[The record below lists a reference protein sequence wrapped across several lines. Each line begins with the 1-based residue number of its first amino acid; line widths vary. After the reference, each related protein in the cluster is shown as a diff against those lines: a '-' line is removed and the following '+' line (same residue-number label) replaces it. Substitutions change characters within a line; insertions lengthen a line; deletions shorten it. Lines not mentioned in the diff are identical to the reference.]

1 MILLGPSGCGKSTL
15 LRCLSGLEEI
25 SSGQILMDGKDI
37 TNLEPKDRNIG
48 MVFQHYSLFP
58 NMTVEENI
66 AFGLKMKKKPEEEIK
81 KKVKEAMEMVELTGK
96 EKEYPDNLSGGQQQ
110 RVALARSIVQQPKV
124 LLLDEPLSAID
135 AKLRKSL
142 QNSIREVHKKLGLTS
157 IFVTHD
163 QDEAMIMSDTIH
175 LFHEGKIEQSSNPI
189 EMYTSPV
196 SKFAATFIGNYNI
209 LSEKQFQTVTGH
221 AIIAPEG
228 IAIRPE
234 TLPELRACSAVYGPI
249 ALVHFDAHYDT
260 IPEYFGKPYSHGTPF
275 YHAAKEGLV
284 DTSCSIQLGIRERL
298 YGSEDAQNS
307 ANLGYESLKAS
318 EMHHM
323 TSEEIIRKVYERT
336 KGTKVFLTFDID
348 FLDPAYA
355 PGTGTPVQGG
365 FSTWEALELIRGLK
379 ELDIVGYDIVEV
391 APAFDGTGITSIAA
405 AGIIQEFMALIAW
418 RKKNG
423 KL

>member
-1 MILLGPSGCGKSTL
+1 MAYIEFKNIDKFYGENQVLKNVNLTIEKGQFVTLLGPSGCGKSTL

-25 SSGQILMDGKDI
+25 SSGQIFMDGKDI

-157 IFVTHD
+157 VFVTHD
-163 QDEAMIMSDTIH
+163 QDEAMVMSDTIH
-175 LFHEGKIEQSSNPI
+175 LFHEGKIEQSSSPI
-189 EMYTSPV
+189 EMYTAPV
-196 SKFAATFIGNYNI
+196 SKFAATFIGNYNL
-209 LSEKQFQTVTGH
+209 LSEREFAEITGRK
-221 AIIAPEG
+221 IVSPEG

-234 TLPELRACSAVYGPI
+234 TLQIISENGDEEDYTFEG
-249 ALVHFDAHYDT
+249 T
-260 IPEYFGKPYSHGTPF
+260 IVDNTPKGNVLQ
-275 YHAAKEGLV
+275 YHVNVKNIKIKIDVLFR
-284 DTSCSIQLGIRERL
+284 SKSLF
-298 YGSEDAQNS
+298 QN
-307 ANLGYESLKAS
+307 
-318 EMHHM
+318 
-323 TSEEIIRKVYERT
+323 
-336 KGTKVFLTFDID
+336 GTK
-348 FLDPAYA
+348 
-355 PGTGTPVQGG
+355 
-365 FSTWEALELIRGLK
+365 IR
-379 ELDIVGYDIVEV
+379 ITV
-391 APAFDGTGITSIAA
+391 ADHNCIR
-405 AGIIQEFMALIAW
+405 L
-418 RKKNG
+418 
-423 KL
+423 

>member
-1 MILLGPSGCGKSTL
+1 MKMAYIEFKNIDKFYGENQVLKNVNLEIEKGQFVTLLGPSGCGKSTL

-66 AFGLKMKKKPEEEIK
+66 AFGLKMKKRPKHEIEE
-81 KKVKEAMEMVELTGK
+81 KVKEAMEMVELTGK
-96 EKEYPDNLSGGQQQ
+96 EKAYPDHLSGGQQQ

-142 QNSIREVHKKLGLTS
+142 QNSIREIHKKLGLTT

-163 QDEAMIMSDTIH
+163 QDEAMVMSDTIH
-175 LFHEGKIEQSSNPI
+175 LFHKGRIEQSSSPV

-209 LSEKQFQTVTGH
+209 LSEEQFQVLTGSE
-221 AIIAPEG
+221 IEAPEG

-234 TLPELRACSAVYGPI
+234 TLQILGKDENEETYTFEG
-249 ALVHFDAHYDT
+249 T
-260 IPEYFGKPYSHGTPF
+260 IIDNMPKGNVLQYNVL
-275 YHAAKEGLV
+275 AK
-284 DTSCSIQLGIRERL
+284 GIKLKIDVLFR
-298 YGSEDAQNS
+298 SK
-307 ANLGYESLKAS
+307 SLF
-318 EMHHM
+318 EN
-323 TSEEIIRKVYERT
+323 
-336 KGTKVFLTFDID
+336 GTK
-348 FLDPAYA
+348 
-355 PGTGTPVQGG
+355 
-365 FSTWEALELIRGLK
+365 IR
-379 ELDIVGYDIVEV
+379 ITV
-391 APAFDGTGITSIAA
+391 ADHNCIR
-405 AGIIQEFMALIAW
+405 L
-418 RKKNG
+418 
-423 KL
+423 